1 MKGSVGNFFL
11 ELLREGSVSDIV
23 YLMSKI
29 LTTIDLFAGIGGIRK
44 GFEQAGFKTLY
55 AEDIDAGCKV
65 TYDLNYKD
73 TPLTLE
79 SVTDI
84 DAGKL
89 PDFGVLL
96 SGFPCQSFSVAGG
109 KAGFADKG
117 RGDLFFEIMKVLKEK
132 KPPAVF
138 LENVKHLAKHDHGRT
153 FVVINELLKRCGYYV
168 KFAMMNSAEYGNV
181 PQNRDRIYIVGFR
194 DQDAFDAFEFPLK
207 RTLEKSITD
216 VLEIDVPEK
225 YYYRKGWL
233 YDHIKDSGMK
243 MKRGLVYQWR
253 RIYLREN
260 KSGVCFTL
268 TANMGMGG
276 HNVPLVRDAKG
287 MRRLTPRECA
297 RLQGFPESFK
307 FPASLPD
314 SRIYKQIGNS
324 VTISVVERI
333 AHNIRKALEKHK
345 NSSRIRVER
354 KNVVEKRAVRS
365 VAR

>member
-1 MKGSVGNFFL
+1 MPKV
-11 ELLREGSVSDIV
+11 
-23 YLMSKI
+23 

-44 GFEQAGFKTLY
+44 GFERAGFDTLY
-55 AEDIDAGCKV
+55 AADIDEGCKV
-65 TYDLNYKD
+65 TYDANYKN
-73 TPLTLE
+73 TPLTLQ

-84 DAGKL
+84 IPETL

-96 SGFPCQSFSVAGG
+96 AGFPCQSFSVAGG

-117 RGDLFFEIMKVLKEK
+117 RGDLFFEIMKVLEAK
-132 KPPAVF
+132 KPEAVF

-153 FVVINELLKRCGYYV
+153 FVIIKELLERCGYHI

-194 DQDAFDAFEFPLK
+194 DPNALNAFEFPSK
-207 RTLEKSITD
+207 KTLNKTISGL
-216 VLEIDVPEK
+216 LETNVNEK

-233 YDHIKDSGMK
+233 YDRIKDSGMK
-243 MKRGLVYQWR
+243 QGLVYQWR
-253 RIYLREN
+253 RVYLREN

-287 MRRLTPRECA
+287 LRRLTPRECA
-297 RLQGFPESFK
+297 RIQGFPEGFK
-307 FPASLPD
+307 LPSSLAE

-333 AHNIRKALEKHK
+333 AHNIRKALEAPKKTYHAK
-345 NSSRIRVER
+345 RKEVIASRISKPIAEL
-354 KNVVEKRAVRS
+354 
-365 VAR
+365 VA